1 LHEKGSG
8 VTNDLH
14 FMTVAEMAAA
24 IEKKALS
31 PVELTEALLQRIEAI
46 NPQLDAFVTLTAEQ
60 ARAAARHAET
70 EIAKGRYRG
79 PVHGVP
85 FGLKDIYD
93 TAGIHTT
100 GHSKTCVD
108 RVPAEDATTTAR
120 LKAAGGILM
129 GKLAT
134 HEFAH
139 GGPSFDLPWP
149 PARNPWKTD
158 CFTGG
163 SSSGSGAAVAAGLV
177 PAALGSDT
185 GGSIRTPSGLC
196 GLAGLKP
203 TYGLVSRAGVIPNSF
218 TFDTCGPMTW
228 TVEDCAILLQALAGF
243 DARDPAS
250 ADRPVPDYRAA
261 LSGDI
266 RGLRIGAVR
275 HFWEEDLPAKDETR
289 QSMEAAIEIF
299 RGLGA
304 VVEDV
309 RLEPMQVY
317 TDVKVVIAESEL
329 FSIHSAELR
338 KRPGDFGFDFRGRV
352 LPGCLLTA
360 EDYVQAQKLRRR
372 LVEAMDPVY
381 AKYDVLIAPST
392 YGPAPLLSDHST
404 VSFWQKPK
412 ITTVFNVTA
421 GPALALCAGFS
432 AGGLPLPMQIVG
444 RPFDDATVLK
454 AGHAY
459 EQATPWRGR
468 RPQLLAGAKPLPAKA
483 PPMTTDLSHVDAKAR
498 RIAEVAAE
506 RAGLTLPEPIYA
518 QLLEGTPH
526 VLEVLQRLRGEFGFA
541 DEPGNTWSFPATFRP
556 RPGHAAKQAAE

>member
-1 LHEKGSG
+1 VNK
-8 VTNDLH
+8 DLH
-14 FMTVAEMAAA
+14 FMTVAGMAAA
-24 IEKKALS
+24 IESKALS
-31 PVELTEALLQRIEAI
+31 PVELTEALLRRIEAI
-46 NPQLDAFVTLTAEQ
+46 DPQLNAFIAVTAEP
-60 ARAAARHAET
+60 ALDAARRAEG
-70 EIAKGRYRG
+70 EIAKGNYRG
-79 PVHGVP
+79 PLHGVP

-93 TAGIHTT
+93 TAGIATT
-100 GHSKTCVD
+100 GHSKTCRE
-108 RVPAEDATTTAR
+108 RVPSADATTTAK
-120 LKAAGGILM
+120 LKAAGGILL

-196 GLAGLKP
+196 GIAGIKP

-243 DARDPAS
+243 DPRDPAS

-261 LSGDI
+261 LGGGI

-289 QSMEAAIEIF
+289 RSMEAAIEVF
-299 RGLGA
+299 RALGA

-309 RLEPMQVY
+309 RLDPMQAY

-329 FSIHSAELR
+329 FSIHSAALR
-338 KRPGDFGFDFRGRV
+338 KTPGDFGFDFRGRV
-352 LPGCLLTA
+352 LPACLITS
-360 EDYVQAQKLRRR
+360 EDYVQAQKMRRR
-372 LVEAMDPVY
+372 LVEAMAPVY
-381 AKYDVLIAPST
+381 GKFDLLIAPST
-392 YGPAPLLSDHST
+392 YGPAPLLSDHKT
-404 VSFWQKPK
+404 VSFWNKPK

-421 GPALALCAGFS
+421 GPALSVCAGFS
-432 AGGLPLPMQIVG
+432 EGGLPLPMQIVG

-459 EQATPWRGR
+459 ERATEWRNR
-468 RPQLLAGAKPLPAKA
+468 RPQLAAGAKALPVKA
-483 PPMTTDLSHVDAKAR
+483 PPMEAVASRVDAKTR
-498 RIAEVAAE
+498 RIAEVAVE
-506 RAGLTLPEPIYA
+506 RAGLTLSEPIYA
-518 QLLEGTPH
+518 QLLEAAPH
-526 VLEVLQRLRGEFGFA
+526 VLETLGRVRGEYGFA
-541 DEPGNTWSFPATFRP
+541 DEPGNFWSFPASFQP
-556 RPGHAAKQAAE
+556 RSGQAGRQAAE

>member
-1 LHEKGSG
+1 MTK
-8 VTNDLH
+8 DLH
-14 FMTVAEMAAA
+14 FMTVAGMASA

-31 PVELTEALLQRIEAI
+31 PVELTEALLRRIDAI
-46 NPQLDAFVTLTAEQ
+46 DPQLDAFVTVTADH
-60 ARAAARHAET
+60 ALKAARQAEAD
-70 EIAKGRYRG
+70 IAKGRYRG
-79 PVHGVP
+79 PLHGVP

-93 TAGIHTT
+93 TAGIPTT
-100 GHSKTCVD
+100 GHSKTCQD
-108 RVPAEDATTTAR
+108 RVPAADATTTAK

-129 GKLAT
+129 GKLST

-163 SSSGSGAAVAAGLV
+163 SSSGSGAAVAAGML

-196 GLAGLKP
+196 GIAGLKP

-243 DARDPAS
+243 DVRDPAS

-289 QSMEAAIEIF
+289 RSMDAAIEVF

-309 RLEPMQVY
+309 RLDPMQVY

-329 FSIHSAELR
+329 FSIHSTVLR

-352 LPGCLLTA
+352 LPACLITS
-360 EDYVQAQKLRRR
+360 EDYVQAHKLRRR
-372 LVEAMDPVY
+372 LVEAMNPIY

-392 YGPAPLLSDHST
+392 YGPAPLLSDHRT
-404 VSFWQKPK
+404 ASFWHKPK

-421 GPALALCAGFS
+421 GPALSVCAGFS
-432 AGGLPLPMQIVG
+432 GGGLPLPMQIVG

-459 EQATPWRGR
+459 EQATEWRGR
-468 RPQLLAGAKPLPAKA
+468 RPQLAAGAKSLPVKA
-483 PPMTTDLSHVDAKAR
+483 PPMTADASHVDAKTR
-498 RIAEVAAE
+498 RIVEVAAE

-518 QLLEGTPH
+518 QLLEGAPH
-526 VLEVLQRLRGEFGFA
+526 ALDVLDRLRGEFGFS
-541 DEPGNTWSFPATFRP
+541 DEPGNFWSFPATFQP
-556 RPGHAAKQAAE
+556 RPGHAQKQAAE